1 MPIGDN
7 NIFLFLDQSKD
18 LFLSEYLDDLLVV
31 PELGQVQGVI
41 SFGVPEAEVN
51 TLILEEPDNV
61 HITLIGS
68 LHHWR
73 ELESAALWCRGQL
86 RLQSGPSECPGL
98 VSELLS

>member
-61 HITLIGS
+61 HITLIRC
-68 LHHWR
+68 LHHGR
-73 ELESAALWCRGQL
+73 ELESPAWCVEVSSGCSQG
-86 RLQSGPSECPGL
+86 LQSVQVL
-98 VSELLS
+98 FLNY